1 MAPVRSNNLAIK
13 IRHHVSRK
21 LIIIGLLF
29 LIIVL
34 VTSLNMKANIKNQ
47 GYSIQ
52 LLSVID
58 ISAFANPSKKVIS
71 VIGKSRAELELPE
84 QGSQIK
90 PDIINPYEE
99 TLPDQVFEP
108 ELIIVPND
116 VTQQEKS
123 EPVLVD
129 PALKNTW
136 RKNAVQL
143 SEMPIGP
150 KIAIVIDDA
159 GLDKKRTAAVIG
171 LTAPVTISFLTY
183 GEGLPEQARLARKAG
198 HEIMV
203 HMAMEPLNKSIDPG
217 PNVLLT
223 ESSANKTLER
233 LRWGLERFDGYV
245 GINNHMGS
253 LFTSDTV
260 GMEVVMQELKRRG
273 LLFLDSRTSVK
284 TVGASIA
291 LAYNVPFTQRN
302 IFLDNEA
309 TVPAIN
315 KQLRIMELFAIRNGY
330 VVAIAH
336 PRDATIQALS
346 QWLAVIAERGFVQVP
361 ISTIVAKQQGLSPIN
376 LGNLAY

>member
-1 MAPVRSNNLAIK
+1 
-13 IRHHVSRK
+13 
-21 LIIIGLLF
+21 
-29 LIIVL
+29 
-34 VTSLNMKANIKNQ
+34 
-47 GYSIQ
+47 
-52 LLSVID
+52 
-58 ISAFANPSKKVIS
+58 
-71 VIGKSRAELELPE
+71 
-84 QGSQIK
+84 
-90 PDIINPYEE
+90 
-99 TLPDQVFEP
+99 
-108 ELIIVPND
+108 
-116 VTQQEKS
+116 
-123 EPVLVD
+123 
-129 PALKNTW
+129 
-136 RKNAVQL
+136 
-143 SEMPIGP
+143 
-150 KIAIVIDDA
+150 
-159 GLDKKRTAAVIG
+159 
-171 LTAPVTISFLTY
+171 
-183 GEGLPEQARLARKAG
+183 
-198 HEIMV
+198 
-203 HMAMEPLNKSIDPG
+203 MAMEPLNKSIDPG

-253 LFTSDTV
+253 LFTSDTD

-346 QWLAVIAERGFVQVP
+346 QWLAVIAERGFVLVP

>member
-71 VIGKSRAELELPE
+71 VIEKSRAELELPE

-90 PDIINPYEE
+90 PDIIKPYEE

-143 SEMPIGP
+143 SKMPIGP

-171 LTAPVTISFLTY
+171 LMAPVTISFLTY
-183 GEGLPEQARLARKAG
+183 GEGLPEQARLAREAG

-309 TVPAIN
+309 TIPAIN
-315 KQLRIMELFAIRNGY
+315 KQLRIMELFAIKNGY

>member
-13 IRHHVSRK
+13 IRPHVSRK

-71 VIGKSRAELELPE
+71 VIGKSRGELELPE

-123 EPVLVD
+123 KPVLVD

-346 QWLAVIAERGFVQVP
+346 QWLAVIAERGFVLVP
-361 ISTIVAKQQGLSPIN
+361 ISTIVAEQQGLSPIN